1 MTSAESIQIE
11 KCVAHVIENIVASM
25 KSVPQRIQ
33 APQVRHFYNADP
45 AYGTGV
51 AKGLGLNTEKI
62 IATESKVAAAD

>member
-1 MTSAESIQIE
+1 MRRARDRKHRCEHEIGAT
-11 KCVAHVIENIVASM
+11 AHSGAAG
-25 KSVPQRIQ
+25 PTLLQ
-33 APQVRHFYNADP
+33 ADP